1 MATTHKR
8 INTIESLMI
17 NRELSSVPV
26 EIKNS
31 IVDFYH
37 HLYKEVENWR
47 PSLNILNV
55 QRITMEEQSW
65 LSREFSEDEVLEGIR
80 LCACDKA
87 PGPDG
92 YTMAF
97 FQAFWETIKEDL
109 MLTFQNFHCHQSFEK
124 SFNAT
129 FVALIPKKAGAND
142 LRDFRPISLITGVY
156 KIIAKV
162 LAERLKKMIDRLVK
176 IKCLSL
182 KGDK

>member
-1 MATTHKR
+1 MATAHKR

-17 NRELSSVPV
+17 NGELFSKPV

-37 HLYKEVENWR
+37 HLYKEVENWT

-55 QRITMEEQSW
+55 QRITMEEQIW

-97 FQAFWETIKEDL
+97 LHAF
-109 MLTFQNFHCHQSFEK
+109 
-124 SFNAT
+124 
-129 FVALIPKKAGAND
+129 
-142 LRDFRPISLITGVY
+142 
-156 KIIAKV
+156 
-162 LAERLKKMIDRLVK
+162 
-176 IKCLSL
+176 
-182 KGDK
+182 